1 MQTNDLWLMLRAKYA
16 APEWAIFREV
26 PASTGGGSR
35 SADAIAMNL
44 WRSRGLKIVGFELK
58 RDRRDWLRELKD
70 PEKAET
76 LASLCDEWWLV
87 TSQGVVKDETEVPG
101 PWGWLCTTK
110 NGKALR
116 VKRKATPLKPLKR
129 KLEPIGRSF
138 VAALIRRAHEAMES
152 APERRAEYDRGFA
165 EGQKIGADKSDWAQE
180 KRILEQRVRVAE
192 QEVAQYEEAKQ
203 AAGLGEYDAWNLP
216 QIAKHVAMLKRCGPN
231 QVVNGYRGI
240 LRNLDFLHQ
249 NLTAAL
255 KQFED
260 EPEGVDV
267 VGEIDRI
274 MERIEAGDI
283 DDDVIT
289 ILTNLRASATPALEA
304 P

>member
-1 MQTNDLWLMLRAKYA
+1 MQTNDLWLLLRAKYA

-26 PASTGGGSR
+26 PATTGGGSR

-44 WRSRGLKIVGFELK
+44 WPSRGLKIVGFELK

-70 PEKAET
+70 PEKAEA

-87 TSQGVVKDETEVPG
+87 TSQGVVKDESEVPG

-129 KLEPIGRSF
+129 KLEPIGRPF
-138 VAALIRRAHEAMES
+138 AAALIRRAHEAMES
-152 APERRAEYDRGFA
+152 APERRAEYDRGFT

-180 KRILEQRVRVAE
+180 KRMLEQKVRAAE
-192 QEVAQYEEAKQ
+192 QEVGFYEEAKDK
-203 AAGLGEYDAWNLP
+203 AGLGEFKSWDLP
-216 QIAKHVAMLKRCGPN
+216 QIAEHVAMLRKCGPN
-231 QVVNGYRGI
+231 RIAQSYRSLLRDLDYMRNG
-240 LRNLDFLHQ
+240 
-249 NLTAAL
+249 LTKAMA
-255 KQFED
+255 EY
-260 EPEGVDV
+260 ENPPVDV

-289 ILTNLRASATPALEA
+289 ILTNLRTSATPTLEA